1 VARPATPDP
10 AGRAT
15 ASRSRQDEGL
25 SRQGAVSGDPRGSSR
40 VSHEIDAEVRRPSKG
55 SVMAELTVAV
65 VVAALTAV
73 LLVVVRG
80 LERL

>member
-1 VARPATPDP
+1 MSYGT
-10 AGRAT
+10 G
-15 ASRSRQDEGL
+15 
-25 SRQGAVSGDPRGSSR
+25 
-40 VSHEIDAEVRRPSKG
+40 AEVRRTSKG

-65 VVAALTAV
+65 VLVALAAV

>member
-1 VARPATPDP
+1 
-10 AGRAT
+10 
-15 ASRSRQDEGL
+15 
-25 SRQGAVSGDPRGSSR
+25 

>member
-1 VARPATPDP
+1 
-10 AGRAT
+10 
-15 ASRSRQDEGL
+15 
-25 SRQGAVSGDPRGSSR
+25 VSYE
-40 VSHEIDAEVRRPSKG
+40 VHAEVRRPSKG

-65 VVAALTAV
+65 VIVTLTAV

>member
-1 VARPATPDP
+1 MRGTP
-10 AGRAT
+10 GY
-15 ASRSRQDEGL
+15 GVL
-25 SRQGAVSGDPRGSSR
+25 
-40 VSHEIDAEVRRPSKG
+40 SKG

-65 VVAALTAV
+65 VVVGLTAV